1 MLQTSPDDLGA
12 RVGLAHLLLIR
23 RDFDGAAQSL
33 ERAVNEM
40 RSHNEKPDPAI
51 DPVADYRWFVYRMAC
66 LGAAWTHAGR
76 HENEKALRYYN
87 RILARRQDDRLATLG
102 KADALLALERTDD
115 AELLFARVLKDEPD
129 NQYALAG
136 MAIIKLNRGELDEAE
151 DDFERAASLAGRN
164 FTCPYEGLGL
174 VYLRQGKTEK
184 AKESFEKAIEINP
197 DVDTRKFNE
206 LARIYVREQRY
217 AEAEKLL
224 LKSIENDPQN
234 REAIKLLKTVRE
246 AAARTERANAPAG
259 TKPPIRRVRP
269 CDSGAVPPPSPDG
282 PVLQCRLA
290 TRTATIEGTVAA

>member
-1 MLQTSPDDLGA
+1 MRCDPPKESRT
-12 RVGLAHLLLIR
+12 R
-23 RDFDGAAQSL
+23 RST
-33 ERAVNEM
+33 
-40 RSHNEKPDPAI
+40 
-51 DPVADYRWFVYRMAC
+51 PVTDYRWFVYRMAC
-66 LGAAWTHAGR
+66 LGAAWAHAGR
-76 HENEKALRYYN
+76 HENQEALRYYN
-87 RILARRQDDRLATLG
+87 RVLARRQDDELATLG

-115 AELLFARVLKDEPD
+115 AELLFSRVLKDQPD

-246 AAARTERANAPAG
+246 AAARTERANAPARAETG
-259 TKPPIRRVRP
+259 RRPGGFIHVIRAPNLPTSPYRASPVSTSKRVAIATCCR
-269 CDSGAVPPPSPDG
+269 SPW
-282 PVLQCRLA
+282 
-290 TRTATIEGTVAA
+290 TRTRVIGSVEGLTAYPGVDEARDEEVFVLLI